1 MHYKARRRLLFTA
14 SRRDGEKMARA
25 AKWCDE
31 YHGEPSIRNR
41 FTDLELAALARRCGL
56 EG

>member
-1 MHYKARRRLLFTA
+1 MRYKARRRLLFTA
-14 SRRDGEKMARA
+14 SRRDDEKMARA
-25 AKWCDE
+25 AKWCNE
-31 YHGEPSIRNR
+31 YHGEPSSRKR